1 MRAFLRKTLLC
12 SEDGDPMVLFIVLI
26 LIFIFL
32 PVATFTLEFSRE
44 MIVKQKVESAV
55 VVSGFAALYRVTPN
69 SSLTDAQKEDCI
81 DTFVQQVKKN
91 LNLNDDFT
99 SRDNLFEG
107 PLEIVEVSVY
117 GADEVPAVCPQGS
130 EILVPGMHVVVHA
143 KVKRLFFKTEQQYTD
158 LMIHKD
164 IDVFEKGGY

>member
-1 MRAFLRKTLLC
+1 MF
-12 SEDGDPMVLFIVLI
+12 SEDGESMVLFIVLV

-32 PVATFTLEFSRE
+32 PAATFLLEFSRE

-55 VVSGFAALYRVTPN
+55 VVSGFAALYRVNPN

-81 DTFVQQVKKN
+81 DTFLQQLKKN
-91 LNLNDDFT
+91 LNLNDDLT
-99 SRDNLFEG
+99 SKDNLLEG

-117 GADEVPAVCPQGS
+117 GADELPAVCTQGS

-158 LMIHKD
+158 LIIHKD

>member
-1 MRAFLRKTLLC
+1 MRVFQRKTLIH
-12 SEDGDPMVLFIVLI
+12 SEDGDPMVLFIVLV

-32 PVATFTLEFSRE
+32 PVALFTLEFSRAVV
-44 MIVKQKVESAV
+44 VKQKVENAV
-55 VVSGFAALYRVTPN
+55 VISGFAALYRVTLN
-69 SSLTDAQKEDCI
+69 STLSDAQKEECI
-81 DTFVQQVKKN
+81 DVFVQQLKKN

-117 GADEVPAVCPQGS
+117 GADEVPITCQQGS

-158 LMIHKD
+158 LIIHKD